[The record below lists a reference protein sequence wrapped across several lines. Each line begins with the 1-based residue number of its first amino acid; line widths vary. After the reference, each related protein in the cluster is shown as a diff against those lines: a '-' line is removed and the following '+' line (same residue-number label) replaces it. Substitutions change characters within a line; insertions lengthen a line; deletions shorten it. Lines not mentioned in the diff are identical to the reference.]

1 MSFRLLS
8 SLSAKLRSVVYR
20 AATVSLIDMKKA
32 QVVFV
37 LGGPGSGKGTQCVRI
52 VENYGYTHLSAGD
65 LLRAERSREG
75 SEFGQLIDNHIKD
88 GKIVPFE
95 ITIKLLKKAMEE
107 TRKLDEKKIHFLI
120 DGFPRNEENLQGWTT
135 IMDGEADV
143 KFVLFFD
150 CSNEVCINRCVERGK
165 SSGRTDDNRASL
177 EKRIQTY
184 LQSTRPVI
192 SLYEKQGKV
201 RTVDA
206 SCGVDKVFANV
217 KTILDKEI

>member
-1 MSFRLLS
+1 WCLSLETAIRHSSGCCFLASSPSPPSFS
-8 SLSAKLRSVVYR
+8 SPR
-20 AATVSLIDMKKA
+20 KA

-52 VENYGYTHLSAGD
+52 VET
-65 LLRAERSREG
+65 RRRST
-75 SEFGQLIDNHIKD
+75 SSSTAS
-88 GKIVPFE
+88 P
-95 ITIKLLKKAMEE
+95 E
-107 TRKLDEKKIHFLI
+107 TK
-120 DGFPRNEENLQGWTT
+120 NLYGWTT

-143 KFVLFFD
+143 KFVLVFD
-150 CSNEVCINRCVERGK
+150 CSNEKEGK

-177 EKRIQTY
+177 EKRTQTY

-206 SCGVDKVFANV
+206 SYSVDKVFANV
-217 KTILDKEI
+217 KTILDKEN

>member
-1 MSFRLLS
+1 MIVGYFRLLS
-8 SLSAKLRSVVYR
+8 SLSAKVPSVVYR
-20 AATVSLIDMKKA
+20 AATVALIDMKKA

-52 VENYGYTHLSAGD
+52 VESYGYTHLS
-65 LLRAERSREG
+65 
-75 SEFGQLIDNHIKD
+75 FGQLIDNHIKD

-120 DGFPRNEENLQGWTT
+120 DGFPRNEENLHGWTT

-150 CSNEVCINRCVERGK
+150 CSNEVIVGHWGQGSPRGK
-165 SSGRTDDNRASL
+165 GGANK
-177 EKRIQTY
+177 EGIQTY

-206 SCGVDKVFANV
+206 SYSVDKVFANV

>member
-8 SLSAKLRSVVYR
+8 SLSAKVPSVVYR
-20 AATVSLIDMKKA
+20 AAAVALI
-32 QVVFV
+32 
-37 LGGPGSGKGTQCVRI
+37 GTQCGL
-52 VENYGYTHLSAGD
+52 N
-65 LLRAERSREG
+65 G
-75 SEFGQLIDNHIKD
+75 SEFGQLIDNHVKD

-120 DGFPRNEENLQGWTT
+120 DGFPRNKENLHGWTT

-143 KFVLFFD
+143 KFVLYFD
-150 CSNEVCINRCVERGK
+150 CRNEVIIQHCG
-165 SSGRTDDNRASL
+165 SGRTDDNRASL
-177 EKRIQTY
+177 ERRIQAY
-184 LQSTRPVI
+184 LQSTWPVI

-206 SCGVDKVFANV
+206 SYSVDKVFANV

>member
-1 MSFRLLS
+1 WCLSLETAIRHSSGCCFLASSPSPPSFS
-8 SLSAKLRSVVYR
+8 SPR
-20 AATVSLIDMKKA
+20 KA

-52 VENYGYTHLSAGD
+52 VE
-65 LLRAERSREG
+65 
-75 SEFGQLIDNHIKD
+75 
-88 GKIVPFE
+88 
-95 ITIKLLKKAMEE
+95 AMEE

-120 DGFPRNEENLQGWTT
+120 DGFPRNEENLHGWTT

-150 CSNEVCINRCVERGK
+150 CSNEVIVGHWGQGSPRGK
-165 SSGRTDDNRASL
+165 GGANK
-177 EKRIQTY
+177 EGIQTY

-206 SCGVDKVFANV
+206 SYSVDKVFANV